1 MYPKYVY
8 TLFLSFFLVATS
20 QAQNLVDSEQ
30 DLPGVWAGDA
40 AWGDYDNDGDLDLA
54 LMGEVFE
61 GNQAQRV
68 VRLFGN
74 EEALLFED
82 QAMGQQLIGA
92 YHGALAWGD
101 YDGDGDLDLVVAGWD
116 ALDEESLRLY
126 KNDFVSR
133 TLQLDR
139 LQIDASGESSLDGVR
154 YAALAWGDADND
166 GDIDLVVSG
175 MNANGVSQTVFYRN
189 SDGVLLRDET
199 NSETLVNLHNGALA
213 WGDYDG
219 DGDLDLAVS
228 GENVTSN
235 GGLNAVSE
243 FYKNDPTGT
252 LELDGTMDAVNAKG
266 GALAWGDY
274 DGDGNL
280 DLAASGR
287 PFGLFDGSDWVGNI
301 TLYRNRP
308 AGLLTVDNSLS
319 LGATLRVAD
328 GLAWVDYDN
337 DGDSDLA
344 AVGRSI
350 LSNYRALVLANQG
363 GRLSGVSAESN
374 LVGLAGGSVDWVDY
388 DDDGRADLLITGS
401 DASGQRQTVLY
412 NNQGPIARNAAPE
425 PPQVLNAP
433 TVTSSRVLFSWSAG
447 SDLEGDQ
454 LSYNLR
460 VGTEPGTGDIFS
472 GTVATGPGN
481 TGFKTNKAL
490 LRGLAPDQYYWSVQ
504 SVDAAFARSTWSQ
517 EQILN
522 IGQFVS
528 SDQNVRALQQSAMAW
543 GDVDDDGDL
552 DLAISGQNRSGDAQT
567 LFYSNT
573 GGSLQIDTEAGL
585 PAIRSGDVAWGDY
598 DSDGDL
604 DIALTGEDTFG
615 NRRALLY
622 AFEPSGFALIGQFP
636 HVSES
641 SVDWGDYDNDGD
653 LDLAIMG
660 QSDDVLNGRQ
670 QSYTRVFA
678 NDGQGGFDMADVDLV
693 GVNNGEVVWA
703 DYDGDGD
710 LDLSVSGQSADASEL
725 VIYINESAQ
734 LSDAQLGFDG
744 LASSDLAWG
753 DYDGDGD
760 LDLAVGGISSTG
772 LRTEVYVNDGNG
784 DFISINASFTGIQGG
799 DIVWGD
805 YDNDRDLDLV
815 IVGNDGSGAI
825 LQMYENTLGRVGAD
839 SPFVLDNAGL
849 QGLDFS
855 SVALVDIDG
864 DGDLDLVSSGS
875 TGGFDPLPLSIVNDN
890 LEAQFNSNLPPSTPV
905 PIAAEDTGS
914 SVLLSWDAADDDGE
928 DTPQSLSYNLRI
940 GTSPGANDVLSGLIP
955 LGRGNAGHSL
965 SRRINNLASGSYYWS
980 VQTVDDGLARSPW
993 SSARTFT
1000 IDTVPPEMQ
1009 DVNLSRTQLGI
1020 GQTTTLALSIFDAHI
1035 GVNAAVEPA
1044 VEAVGQEGRYPLSR
1058 LQFTGAAWSGELT
1071 VSEDI
1076 PSGSYAIEVNGIVD
1090 AKGNAMPTFVQE
1102 DALSIDTDR
1111 PTVVNSSP
1119 VADAE
1124 GVSVATDEVVIYF
1137 SEPLN
1142 PATVN
1147 ADNFHLELG
1156 DQLLEN
1162 IPIPQYDPADNSV
1175 RFAPIGGVLLPG
1187 SQYMIEIS
1195 SSIQDEAGNRPSDA
1209 ISQFFTTQVPAVQS
1223 VIPAADARS
1232 VDPGDVSI
1240 TAVYD
1245 APIQTSE
1252 LDDIQVLREGSVE
1265 PLRNVPVYDSD
1276 AFSLRIEPIAGLRP
1290 GSRYEVVLPG
1300 ILSGAVGDQIQGDFR
1315 WSFQTRTP
1323 AIASTAPADGSE
1335 VGADVSTVNV
1345 EFDADIDVTAL
1356 DGAISALKN
1365 GLSID
1370 VSDIDYNPE
1379 TGVLRFAIA
1388 EGLRAGT
1395 AYQVRI
1401 AAAVG
1406 GPLRQSDYV
1415 FDFNTAVPVLQS
1427 SAPDNGSSSVSV
1439 DFEEMTL
1446 QFSAPVDAE
1455 QLNDASF
1462 ALSAFGESVA
1472 LRAGDPVSR
1481 GDNAYGIAPAGG
1493 WRVGTRY
1500 ELQIAPSVSGPL
1512 GSGQVQT
1519 LSFNTAVPA
1528 LVSTTPTAGDTS
1540 VARMTEGIRA
1550 QFDGSIDEEAL
1561 RGQGAV
1567 TLLQG
1572 GIAVSITT
1580 PAFDPTSGVLTFNAT
1595 EGLQPGNAYSVR
1607 IASDIGGSL
1616 QEDGAAYNWDF
1627 STRVPSPIST
1637 TPAPSATVA
1646 PGPQRLEV
1654 RFSGP
1659 LNPAL
1664 INNQNFRL
1672 RRGGTLIAL
1681 AGDEF
1686 SYDPETFTV
1695 RFPSIDLR
1703 SGTAYS
1709 ASVQALASGPLATL
1723 VGLEDLE
1730 WSFSTEVPR
1739 VVSTLPADGEEGIG
1753 LAAANLQL
1761 VFSAP
1766 VARQL
1771 EGDFAVSS
1779 RPLGDPDAALELVTI
1794 TGFGADSSGTV
1805 ISFSVEG
1812 GLKPFTEY
1820 AVEMDPQVLGQLA
1833 TEGYTWRFQTATSL
1847 TDARQGGNVKNA
1859 SGSLEL
1865 YFPPNAL
1872 PAGSNEIAI
1881 RRLAVGV
1888 GKRAQ
1893 ETTQITPAY
1902 SVRAQVEQLSKRAT
1916 LTMYYSGDELGD
1928 RDPMRLAIFRS
1939 DDGVQWERIGGS
1951 VDTQAQLVRT
1961 SVDRLGTFAI
1971 FEDLSTPVGALAI
1984 ADLDCQPRAFAPGS
1998 SSLRGETDISFD
2010 LSGPS
2015 DVTVRVY
2022 NSEGRLERVIVRD
2035 EPMAPGR
2042 VSLKWDGLDEDRRT
2056 VSSGL
2061 YIVVVN
2067 AGDVRSEKTVAV
2079 VR

>member
-1 MYPKYVY
+1 M
-8 TLFLSFFLVATS
+8 
-20 QAQNLVDSEQ
+20 
-30 DLPGVWAGDA
+30 
-40 AWGDYDNDGDLDLA
+40 
-54 LMGEVFE
+54 
-61 GNQAQRV
+61 
-68 VRLFGN
+68 
-74 EEALLFED
+74 
-82 QAMGQQLIGA
+82 
-92 YHGALAWGD
+92 
-101 YDGDGDLDLVVAGWD
+101 
-116 ALDEESLRLY
+116 
-126 KNDFVSR
+126 
-133 TLQLDR
+133 
-139 LQIDASGESSLDGVR
+139 
-154 YAALAWGDADND
+154 
-166 GDIDLVVSG
+166 
-175 MNANGVSQTVFYRN
+175 
-189 SDGVLLRDET
+189 
-199 NSETLVNLHNGALA
+199 
-213 WGDYDG
+213 
-219 DGDLDLAVS
+219 
-228 GENVTSN
+228 
-235 GGLNAVSE
+235 
-243 FYKNDPTGT
+243 
-252 LELDGTMDAVNAKG
+252 
-266 GALAWGDY
+266 
-274 DGDGNL
+274 
-280 DLAASGR
+280 
-287 PFGLFDGSDWVGNI
+287 
-301 TLYRNRP
+301 
-308 AGLLTVDNSLS
+308 
-319 LGATLRVAD
+319 
-328 GLAWVDYDN
+328 
-337 DGDSDLA
+337 
-344 AVGRSI
+344 
-350 LSNYRALVLANQG
+350 
-363 GRLSGVSAESN
+363 
-374 LVGLAGGSVDWVDY
+374 
-388 DDDGRADLLITGS
+388 
-401 DASGQRQTVLY
+401 
-412 NNQGPIARNAAPE
+412 
-425 PPQVLNAP
+425 
-433 TVTSSRVLFSWSAG
+433 
-447 SDLEGDQ
+447 
-454 LSYNLR
+454 
-460 VGTEPGTGDIFS
+460 
-472 GTVATGPGN
+472 
-481 TGFKTNKAL
+481 
-490 LRGLAPDQYYWSVQ
+490 
-504 SVDAAFARSTWSQ
+504 
-517 EQILN
+517 
-522 IGQFVS
+522 
-528 SDQNVRALQQSAMAW
+528 
-543 GDVDDDGDL
+543 
-552 DLAISGQNRSGDAQT
+552 
-567 LFYSNT
+567 
-573 GGSLQIDTEAGL
+573 
-585 PAIRSGDVAWGDY
+585 
-598 DSDGDL
+598 
-604 DIALTGEDTFG
+604 
-615 NRRALLY
+615 
-622 AFEPSGFALIGQFP
+622 
-636 HVSES
+636 
-641 SVDWGDYDNDGD
+641 
-653 LDLAIMG
+653 
-660 QSDDVLNGRQ
+660 
-670 QSYTRVFA
+670 
-678 NDGQGGFDMADVDLV
+678 
-693 GVNNGEVVWA
+693 
-703 DYDGDGD
+703 
-710 LDLSVSGQSADASEL
+710 
-725 VIYINESAQ
+725 
-734 LSDAQLGFDG
+734 
-744 LASSDLAWG
+744 
-753 DYDGDGD
+753 
-760 LDLAVGGISSTG
+760 
-772 LRTEVYVNDGNG
+772 
-784 DFISINASFTGIQGG
+784 
-799 DIVWGD
+799 
-805 YDNDRDLDLV
+805 
-815 IVGNDGSGAI
+815 
-825 LQMYENTLGRVGAD
+825 
-839 SPFVLDNAGL
+839 
-849 QGLDFS
+849 
-855 SVALVDIDG
+855 
-864 DGDLDLVSSGS
+864 
-875 TGGFDPLPLSIVNDN
+875 
-890 LEAQFNSNLPPSTPV
+890 
-905 PIAAEDTGS
+905 
-914 SVLLSWDAADDDGE
+914 
-928 DTPQSLSYNLRI
+928 
-940 GTSPGANDVLSGLIP
+940 
-955 LGRGNAGHSL
+955 
-965 SRRINNLASGSYYWS
+965 
-980 VQTVDDGLARSPW
+980 
-993 SSARTFT
+993 
-1000 IDTVPPEMQ
+1000 
-1009 DVNLSRTQLGI
+1009 
-1020 GQTTTLALSIFDAHI
+1020 
-1035 GVNAAVEPA
+1035 
-1044 VEAVGQEGRYPLSR
+1044 
-1058 LQFTGAAWSGELT
+1058 
-1071 VSEDI
+1071 
-1076 PSGSYAIEVNGIVD
+1076 
-1090 AKGNAMPTFVQE
+1090 
-1102 DALSIDTDR
+1102 
-1111 PTVVNSSP
+1111 
-1119 VADAE
+1119 
-1124 GVSVATDEVVIYF
+1124 
-1137 SEPLN
+1137 
-1142 PATVN
+1142 
-1147 ADNFHLELG
+1147 
-1156 DQLLEN
+1156 
-1162 IPIPQYDPADNSV
+1162 
-1175 RFAPIGGVLLPG
+1175 
-1187 SQYMIEIS
+1187 
-1195 SSIQDEAGNRPSDA
+1195 
-1209 ISQFFTTQVPAVQS
+1209 
-1223 VIPAADARS
+1223 
-1232 VDPGDVSI
+1232 
-1240 TAVYD
+1240 
-1245 APIQTSE
+1245 
-1252 LDDIQVLREGSVE
+1252 
-1265 PLRNVPVYDSD
+1265 
-1276 AFSLRIEPIAGLRP
+1276 
-1290 GSRYEVVLPG
+1290 
-1300 ILSGAVGDQIQGDFR
+1300 
-1315 WSFQTRTP
+1315 
-1323 AIASTAPADGSE
+1323 
-1335 VGADVSTVNV
+1335 
-1345 EFDADIDVTAL
+1345 
-1356 DGAISALKN
+1356 
-1365 GLSID
+1365 
-1370 VSDIDYNPE
+1370 
-1379 TGVLRFAIA
+1379 
-1388 EGLRAGT
+1388 
-1395 AYQVRI
+1395 
-1401 AAAVG
+1401 
-1406 GPLRQSDYV
+1406 
-1415 FDFNTAVPVLQS
+1415 
-1427 SAPDNGSSSVSV
+1427 SV
-1439 DFEEMTL
+1439 DFEEVTL

-2042 VSLKWDGLDEDRRT
+2042 VSLKWNGLDEDRRT